1 MRPVLRRAVGHV
13 TWQIL
18 LTLAIVVSVLLT
30 LALTPAP
37 TEFVLVGAM
46 IVLSLAGVLTPAQAL
61 SGFASPGVMTIAAL
75 YIVVAGL
82 RETGAM
88 AWVSQLLL
96 RRPRSVTS
104 AQVRLMLPAAGLSAF
119 VNNTPVVAM
128 FIPIAQ
134 EWAARY
140 QIPISKLLL
149 PMNNLVILAGLCTL
163 IGTSTNLAV
172 NGLLVQTY
180 PDAGLGL
187 FDLAALGVP
196 LTLAGFVF
204 MLATSKWLLPDRK
217 GAVEQLENA
226 REYSF
231 EARVHAG
238 GPLVGKSIAEVGLR
252 NLKSAYVLEIVRERH
267 LVTAVGPD
275 EILQGN
281 DRLTLVGV
289 VDAVKDLRRIP
300 GLSIAEEQTFRMN
313 LANAQRQ
320 LVELVLSANSPL
332 IGKTVRDTAF
342 RSTYQAAIISISRD
356 GSRLPGKLG
365 DIEFRP
371 GDTLLVE
378 AGPGFVQK
386 YKYSREFLLVSPLQD
401 SQPADF
407 KRAPLAVVIVLGMMV
422 AAGFEWVPLF
432 EASFIAA
439 GLMVLTRCITMQIA
453 TRSVDY
459 AMVAGIA
466 ASFALGSALTASG
479 AAKLLGDHLTGIA
492 VGNPMLA
499 LALVYVITVV
509 VTEIITNNAAGVLM
523 FPIAIAVA
531 EFAQVNHLPFVIA
544 VMVAASAG
552 FITPIGY
559 QTNLM
564 VYGPGGYHFRDF
576 VRLGVPLSLITGA
589 IALWLIPQIWPFWG
603 P

>member
-1 MRPVLRRAVGHV
+1 
-13 TWQIL
+13 
-18 LTLAIVVSVLLT
+18 
-30 LALTPAP
+30 
-37 TEFVLVGAM
+37 
-46 IVLSLAGVLTPAQAL
+46 
-61 SGFASPGVMTIAAL
+61 
-75 YIVVAGL
+75 
-82 RETGAM
+82 
-88 AWVSQLLL
+88 
-96 RRPRSVTS
+96 
-104 AQVRLMLPAAGLSAF
+104 
-119 VNNTPVVAM
+119 
-128 FIPIAQ
+128 
-134 EWAARY
+134 
-140 QIPISKLLL
+140 
-149 PMNNLVILAGLCTL
+149 
-163 IGTSTNLAV
+163 
-172 NGLLVQTY
+172 
-180 PDAGLGL
+180 
-187 FDLAALGVP
+187 
-196 LTLAGFVF
+196 
-204 MLATSKWLLPDRK
+204 MLATSRWLLPDRK

-252 NLKSAYVLEIVRERH
+252 NLKSAYVLEIIRQER

-275 EILQGN
+275 EILQAN

-332 IGKTVRDTAF
+332 IGKSVRDTAF

-386 YKYSREFLLVSPLQD
+386 YRYSREFLLVSLLQD

-407 KRAPLAVVIVLGMMV
+407 KRAPLAVAIVIGMMV

-459 AMVAGIA
+459 AMIAGIA

-479 AAKLLGDHLTGIA
+479 AAKLLGDHLIDIA

-499 LALVYVITVV
+499 LALVYGITVV

-531 EFAQVNHLPFVIA
+531 EFAQVNYLPFVIA

-589 IALWLIPQIWPFWG
+589 ISLWLIPQIWPF
-603 P
+603 

>member
-1 MRPVLRRAVGHV
+1 MRPVFRRVVGQV

-88 AWVSQLLL
+88 AWVSQFLL
-96 RRPRSVTS
+96 RRPKSVTS

-149 PMNNLVILAGLCTL
+149 PMNNLVILAGMCTL

-172 NGLLVQTY
+172 NGLLVQTH
-180 PDAGLGL
+180 PDAGLRL
-187 FDLAALGVP
+187 FDLAPLGVP
-196 LTLAGFVF
+196 LTLAGFLF

-252 NLKSAYVLEIVRERH
+252 NLKSAYVLEIVREQR

-313 LANAQRQ
+313 LTNAQRQ

-407 KRAPLAVVIVLGMMV
+407 KRAPLAVAIVLGMMV

-466 ASFALGSALTASG
+466 ASFALGSALTTSG
-479 AAKLLGDHLTGIA
+479 AAKLLGDHLTDIA

-499 LALVYVITVV
+499 LALVYAITVV

-523 FPIAIAVA
+523 FPIALAVA
-531 EFAQVNHLPFVIA
+531 EFAQVNYLPFVVA

-589 IALWLIPQIWPFWG
+589 ISLWLIPQIWPF
-603 P
+603 

>member
-1 MRPVLRRAVGHV
+1 M

-18 LTLAIVVSVLLT
+18 LTLAIVFSVLLT

-37 TEFVLVGAM
+37 TELVLVGAM
-46 IVLSLAGVLTPAQAL
+46 ILLSLAGVLTPAQAL

-88 AWVSQLLL
+88 AWVSQFLL
-96 RRPRSVTS
+96 RRPKSVTS

-149 PMNNLVILAGLCTL
+149 PMNNLVILAGMCTL

-172 NGLLVQTY
+172 NGLLVQTH
-180 PDAGLGL
+180 PDAGLRL
-187 FDLAALGVP
+187 FDLAAVGVP
-196 LTLAGFVF
+196 LTVAGFVF
-204 MLATSKWLLPDRK
+204 MLATSRWLLPDRK

-252 NLKSAYVLEIVRERH
+252 NLKSAYVLEIIRQER

-275 EILQGN
+275 EILQAN

-332 IGKTVRDTAF
+332 IGKSVRDTAF
-342 RSTYQAAIISISRD
+342 RSTYQAAIISISCD

-386 YKYSREFLLVSPLQD
+386 YRYSREFLLVSLLQD

-407 KRAPLAVVIVLGMMV
+407 KRAPLAVAIVIGMMV

-459 AMVAGIA
+459 AMIAGIA

-479 AAKLLGDHLTGIA
+479 AAKLLGDHLIDIA

-499 LALVYVITVV
+499 LALVYGITVV

-531 EFAQVNHLPFVIA
+531 EFAQVNYLPFVIA

-589 IALWLIPQIWPFWG
+589 ISLWLIPQIWPF
-603 P
+603 

>member
-1 MRPVLRRAVGHV
+1 M
-13 TWQIL
+13 TWQIA
-18 LTLAIVVSVLLT
+18 LTLVVVLSVLIT
-30 LALTPAP
+30 LAATPAP
-37 TEFVLVGAM
+37 TELVLVGAM
-46 IVLSLAGVLTPAQAL
+46 ILLSLAGVLTPAQAL

-82 RETGAM
+82 RETGTM

-96 RRPRSVTS
+96 RRPRNVTS

-140 QIPISKLLL
+140 HIPISKLLL

-172 NGLLVQTY
+172 NGLLMQVH
-180 PDAGLGL
+180 PEAGLKL
-187 FDLAALGVP
+187 FDLAPVGVP
-196 LTLAGFVF
+196 LTIAGFVF
-204 MLATSKWLLPDRK
+204 MIATSRWLLPDRK

-231 EARVHAG
+231 EARIHSG
-238 GPLVGKSIAEVGLR
+238 GPLVGKTIAEVGLR
-252 NLKSAYVLEIVRERH
+252 NLKSAYVLEIVREER
-267 LVTAVGPD
+267 LITAVGP
-275 EILQGN
+275 EEVLQGN

-289 VDAVKDLRRIP
+289 VDAVKDLRRFP
-300 GLSIAEEQTFRMN
+300 GLTIAEEQTFRMN
-313 LANAQRQ
+313 LANAKRQ
-320 LVELVLSANSPL
+320 LVEVVLSSNSPL
-332 IGKTVRDTAF
+332 IGKSVRDTAF
-342 RSTYQAAIISISRD
+342 RSNYQAAIISISRN
-356 GSRLPGKLG
+356 GSRLAGKLG

-378 AGPGFVQK
+378 AGPGFVEK
-386 YKYSREFLLVSPLQD
+386 HKYSREFLLVSPLQD

-407 KRAPLAVVIVLGMMV
+407 KRAPVAVAIVLAMMI

-439 GLMVLTRCITMQIA
+439 GLMVLSRCITMQIA

-459 AMVAGIA
+459 AMIAGIA
-466 ASFALGSALTASG
+466 ASFAMGSALTQSG
-479 AAKLLGDHLTGIA
+479 AAKLLADHLTDIA

-499 LALVYVITVV
+499 LALVYVITVF

-523 FPIAIAVA
+523 VPIALAVA
-531 EFAQVNHLPFVIA
+531 DFAHASYLPYVVA
-544 VMVAASAG
+544 VMIAASAG

-576 VRLGVPLSLITGA
+576 VRLGIPLSIITGA
-589 IALWLIPQIWPFWG
+589 IALWLIPTIWPF
-603 P
+603 